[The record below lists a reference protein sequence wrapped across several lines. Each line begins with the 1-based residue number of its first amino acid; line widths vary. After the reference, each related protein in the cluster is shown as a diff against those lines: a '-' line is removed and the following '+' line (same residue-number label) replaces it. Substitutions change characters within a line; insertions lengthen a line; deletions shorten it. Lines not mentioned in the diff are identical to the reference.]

1 MEKIYT
7 FFFAIIY
14 LPIFPFFHLNIF
26 VMSKIFNITLKVPG
40 IGNHNILY
48 LGQLPGLCPLD
59 NIYRPDEVII
69 NGISQDN
76 INYTY
81 YFTETENNVII
92 RYYSQEDVNT
102 IPAHTCFFYKC
113 PDITEIDLSEFDT
126 S

>member
-48 LGQLPGLCPLD
+48 LGQLPALCPLD

-76 INYTY
+76 INYAY
-81 YFTETENNVII
+81 YFNETENNVII

-102 IPAHTCFFYKC
+102 ITCTYMLF
-113 PDITEIDLSEFDT
+113 L
-126 S
+126 